1 MEAQQAAIEDQYL
14 AGPDQRKID
23 MDESDEDPD
32 FAMTEEE
39 EKLMRQMKEDKIA
52 AAREEYTE
60 QRENV
65 IRGHGTYTEIVEQ
78 EFLPAVT

>member
-1 MEAQQAAIEDQYL
+1 
-14 AGPDQRKID
+14 

-60 QRENV
+60 
-65 IRGHGTYTEIVEQ
+65 
-78 EFLPAVT
+78 